1 MLIFQEKRYNV
12 HKIKIDLVN
21 KEEKYQK
28 IKLVKPNIL
37 FNRADIKFN
46 NDFELLQIQYKNKI
60 KYLSFHIHGLY
71 CYLGLYMMDLTK
83 DEYNAILKFIYE
95 KFSIDRFYII
105 QSLNKSKDV
114 NKTVHWLLTLPDSQ
128 EEFDKQF
135 SSRSRYN
142 RRSKRKK
149 LEKNY
154 NCKFEHYQKSQL
166 TENLLEKFLVLKRND
181 YETAYSGISTK
192 DLLSDFYGITDVY
205 TLTINDSIAAYLL
218 YSIYDNH
225 DAYQVNLAY
234 DHQYSKYSI
243 GEMLYY
249 YGIEEMIKRKIKKV
263 YLGGGEY
270 DYKANSKAIK
280 TNTYEGYFTYT
291 PLLRKLFSYKSQLD
305 NNGRLEKFIY
315 FMGLKIYIQKSKL
328 PTNNYLDYFKTI
340 KLEKHIKHLS
350 KINKN
355 KKIVLYGAGLMAKQ
369 LLQNYDLKDLN
380 IIGVCD
386 RGFANNKIDNFYGYK
401 CITPQELETIDFDSI
416 YVLISRYD
424 EIIKDLKTKYYKV
437 LKRKKI
443 KPFLY

>member
-1 MLIFQEKRYNV
+1 MY
-12 HKIKIDLVN
+12 KIKIELVD

-37 FNRADIKFN
+37 FNRTDIKFN
-46 NDFELLQIQYKNKI
+46 NNFELLKIQYKNKI
-60 KYLSFHIHGLY
+60 KYLSFHIQGLY
-71 CYLGLYMMDLTK
+71 CYLGLYMMELDK
-83 DEYNAILKFIYE
+83 KEYDAILKFIYK
-95 KFSIDRFYII
+95 KFTIDRFYII

-128 EEFDKQF
+128 EEFNKKF

-142 RRSKRKK
+142 RRIKRKN

-154 NCKFEHYQKSQL
+154 NCKFEHYHKSQL
-166 TENLLEKFLVLKRND
+166 TESLLERFLKLKRND
-181 YETAYSGISTK
+181 YETAYSGISAK

-205 TLTINDSIAAYLL
+205 TLTINDNIAAYLL
-218 YSIYDNH
+218 YSIYDNNEI
-225 DAYQVNLAY
+225 YQVNLAY
-234 DHQYSKYSI
+234 DHKYSKYSI

-249 YGIEEMIKRKIKKV
+249 YGIEEMIKRKIKRI

-291 PLLRKLFSYKSQLD
+291 PLLRKIFSYKSQLD

-315 FMGLKIYIQKSKL
+315 FMGLKIYVQKSNL
-328 PTNNYLDYFKTI
+328 PTDNYLYYFKSI
-340 KLEKHIKHLS
+340 KIEKHIKQLA
-350 KINKN
+350 KIDKN
-355 KKIVLYGAGLMAKQ
+355 KKIILYGAGLMAKE
-369 LLQNYDLKDLN
+369 LLQNYDLKNLN

-386 RGFANNKIDNFYGYK
+386 KKFTNDKNDKFYGYK
-401 CITPQELETIDFDSI
+401 CITPNELENIDFDSI

-424 EIIKDLKTKYYKV
+424 EIIKDLKIKHYDI
-437 LKRKKI
+437 LKNKKI
-443 KPFLY
+443 RPFLY